1 MCLSTLFALIIYIII
16 FHPEVIVLKIGEFT
30 DSFIPIIDGVG
41 RVVLAYCEHLG
52 KRDNEVYAI
61 APMADTGYRGRY
73 NFELIDFLSTGLP
86 GGLQWREGIPGADP
100 HYTARMKNVD
110 LDIVHSH
117 SPFISGYAAM
127 RYAYRHKVPMV
138 STFHSKYYDD
148 FYKVTQSKA
157 VSELGVKAVLEYYDH
172 CDEVWAVSSSTADVL
187 RDYGYKGSIFVV
199 ENGSDILPKE
209 SQGDPAEAKER
220 FGLTDDPVLL
230 FVGQMNWK
238 KNILLILEAVSKL
251 VNNGEK
257 LQLMLVGQGP
267 NSEEIS
273 RKVDELGISDIT
285 KIPGH
290 ITSVKDLDGIYR
302 AADVFV
308 FPSLYDNAP
317 MVVREAARAFTPPV
331 LARGSS
337 SAEIV
342 EDGVNGRLCEDDPD
356 DLARVIH
363 EMLSDRDALLAMG
376 KKASE
381 TIPIPWDGII
391 DRVEERYRY
400 LIENHDPAPS
410 RLEEIKA
417 YLKRLNPVDIL
428 LSDDQK

>member
-1 MCLSTLFALIIYIII
+1 MIDLR
-16 FHPEVIVLKIGEFT
+16 IGEFT
-30 DSFIPIIDGVG
+30 DSFLPIVDGVG

-61 APMADTGYRGRY
+61 TPMADTGYRGRY
-73 NFELIDFLSTGLP
+73 NFELIDFLSAELP
-86 GGLQWREGIPGADP
+86 GGLQWREGIPSADP
-100 HYTARMKNVD
+100 HYLARMKNVE

-117 SPFISGYAAM
+117 SPFFSGYSAM
-127 RYAYRHKVPMV
+127 RYSLRHKVPMV

-148 FYKVTQSKA
+148 FYKVTQSKT
-157 VSELGVKAVLEYYDH
+157 VSELGVKAILEYYDH

-199 ENGSDILPKE
+199 ENGSDTLPKE
-209 SQGDPAEAKER
+209 SQGDPGEIKQL
-220 FGLTDDPVLL
+220 FGLSGDPVLL

-238 KNILLILEAVSKL
+238 KNILLILESAAKL
-251 VNNGEK
+251 KRNGEK
-257 LQLMLVGQGP
+257 FQLLLVGQGP
-267 NSEEIS
+267 NSDEIQE
-273 RKVDELGISDIT
+273 KVNDLGIDDIT
-285 KIPGH
+285 KLPGH
-290 ITSVKDLDGIYR
+290 ITSVKELDGVYR
-302 AADVFV
+302 ASDIFV

-317 MVVREAARAFTPPV
+317 MVVREAARAFTPPI

-342 EDGVNGRLCEDDPD
+342 EDGVNGRLCENDAG

-363 EMLSDRDALLAMG
+363 EMLSDREALKAMG
-376 KKASE
+376 EKASE
-381 TIPIPWDGII
+381 TIPVPWDGII

-400 LIENHDPAPS
+400 LIDHHDTVPS
-410 RLEEIKA
+410 RLEEIRN
-417 YLKRLNPVDIL
+417 YLKKLNPVDIL